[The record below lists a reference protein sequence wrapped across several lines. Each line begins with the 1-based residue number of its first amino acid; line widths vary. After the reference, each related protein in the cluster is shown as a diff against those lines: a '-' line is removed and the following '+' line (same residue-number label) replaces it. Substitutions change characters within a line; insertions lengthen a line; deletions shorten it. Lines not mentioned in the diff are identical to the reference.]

1 MSGKSRLAEALV
13 DWMKQAEERGVYL
26 EYRFSGAAPAP
37 VLCEAD
43 GKLLGEIGSVVSTM
57 LDACGRLPEAERW
70 MSLELDR
77 DAEGLHLSCTASGDC
92 EVEPGEINSSGLR
105 AVFRRDGD
113 GTRLELETK
122 AEGTTGK
129 DSQGGTPLCCWK
141 ENSFQHNPLW
151 LNKQEE
157 RTKPKE
163 ETI

>member
-1 MSGKSRLAEALV
+1 MSGKYRIAEALV
-13 DWMKQAEERGVYL
+13 EWMKQAEERGVYL
-26 EYRFSGAAPAP
+26 EYRFSGAAP

-129 DSQGGTPLCCWK
+129 DSQG
-141 ENSFQHNPLW
+141 
-151 LNKQEE
+151 
-157 RTKPKE
+157 
-163 ETI
+163 

>member
-13 DWMKQAEERGVYL
+13 DWMNQAEERGVYL

-77 DAEGLHLSCTASGDC
+77 DAEGLHLSCAASGSC

-129 DSQGGTPLCCWK
+129 DSQGGTPLRCWK
-141 ENSFQHNPLW
+141 ENSFQHNHLW
-151 LNKQEE
+151 LDKQEE

-163 ETI
+163 ETT

>member
-13 DWMKQAEERGVYL
+13 DWMKQAEELGVYL
-26 EYRFSGAAPAP
+26 EYRFSGAAPM
-37 VLCEAD
+37 LCEAD
-43 GKLLGEIGSVVSTM
+43 GKLLAEIGSVVTAM
-57 LDACGRLPEAERW
+57 LEACGKLPEAERW

-77 DAEGLHLSCTASGDC
+77 DAEGLRLSCAASGSC
-92 EVEPGEINSSGLR
+92 GVEPGEMDSPGLR
-105 AVFRRDGD
+105 AVFRRDED

-141 ENSFQHNPLW
+141 EFSFQHNPLW
-151 LNKQEE
+151 LDKQEE

-163 ETI
+163 ETT

>member
-13 DWMKQAEERGVYL
+13 DCMKQAEERGVYL
-26 EYRFSGAAPAP
+26 EYRFSGAAP

-105 AVFRRDGD
+105 AVFRRDED

-129 DSQGGTPLCCWK
+129 DSQGGTPLGCWK
-141 ENSFQHNPLW
+141 EDSFQHNRRW
-151 LNKQEE
+151 RDKQEE

>member
-1 MSGKSRLAEALV
+1 MNGKSRIAEALV
-13 DWMKQAEERGVYL
+13 EWMKQAEERGVYL
-26 EYRFSGAAPAP
+26 EYRFSGAAP

-43 GKLLGEIGSVVSTM
+43 GKLLAEIGSVVTSM
-57 LDACGRLPEAERW
+57 LDACGKLPEAERW

-77 DAEGLHLSCTASGDC
+77 DAEGLHLSCAASGNC
-92 EVEPGEINSSGLR
+92 EVEPPGEINSSGLR
-105 AVFRRDGD
+105 ASFRRDED

-129 DSQGGTPLCCWK
+129 DSQGGTPLRCWK

-151 LNKQEE
+151 LDKQEE

-163 ETI
+163 ETT

>member
-92 EVEPGEINSSGLR
+92 EVEPG
-105 AVFRRDGD
+105 VFRRDGD

-141 ENSFQHNPLW
+141 EFSFQHNPLW
-151 LNKQEE
+151 LDKQEE